1 MTIKWGLLWFDDTPG
16 RTLEEK
22 ISQAATR
29 YQIKYGQPPTMC
41 FVHPS
46 ILGNVV
52 SVGRIQVNGLRT
64 VLPHHLWLGVGT
76 EGKAKKKPSSEL
88 AETVERTITDV
99 NHLSSDT
106 CGQAE

>member
-1 MTIKWGLLWFDDTPG
+1 MTIEWGLLWFDDTPG

-46 ILGNVV
+46 MLGDVVNV
-52 SVGRIQVNGLRT
+52 GGIQVNGLRT
-64 VLPHHLWLGVGT
+64 VLPHHFWLGVGT
-76 EGKAKKKPSSEL
+76 EGKAKKEPSSEFP
-88 AETVERTITDV
+88 ETVERTSTDASPV
-99 NHLSSDT
+99 FSDT

>member
-1 MTIKWGLLWFDDTPG
+1 MAIEWGLLWFDDTPG

-29 YQIKYGQPPTMC
+29 YQIKYGHPATMC

-46 ILGNVV
+46 MLGDVV
-52 SVGRIQVNGLRT
+52 NVGRIQVNGLRT

-76 EGKAKKKPSSEL
+76 EGKAKTVPSSQIQ
-88 AETVERTITDV
+88 ETLERTNTDANQV
-99 NHLSSDT
+99 SSDT
-106 CGQAE
+106 CGQA